1 LRKGRDY
8 IGREDNVENVLADD
22 CSSDENV
29 DYNTIV
35 GGTLF
40 HNYIILLS
48 SSCLCLEF
56 MDIILLQ
63 PDPPKFSMCGDVS
76 IFYCLLCLQRS
87 QGIKMISFK
96 GKVMMDF
103 FKRCEHKQTPINHY
117 SLLKFSEIAEFSPS
131 C

>member
-63 PDPPKFSMCGDVS
+63 PDPPKFSVVMC
-76 IFYCLLCLQRS
+76 L
-87 QGIKMISFK
+87 
-96 GKVMMDF
+96 F
-103 FKRCEHKQTPINHY
+103 F
-117 SLLKFSEIAEFSPS
+117 IAFCACREVKESK
-131 C
+131 